1 MMGASLNRC
10 KKMGAEPG
18 RRFLKQRAAKLES
31 VIVELSQLAL
41 RDE

>member
-1 MMGASLNRC
+1 MV
-10 KKMGAEPG
+10 AEPG
-18 RRFLKQRAAKLES
+18 RRFLKQRAAKLEP